1 MDLRIL
7 STKKA
12 LNLDA
17 RAEHPHERA
26 HANLRLRSTR
36 RIRDPAPRYCRAFL
50 NEEQFEESE
59 EDFKPIIPQPL
70 YLNGGQPHP

>member
-7 STKKA
+7 STKEA
-12 LNLDA
+12 LNLEA

-26 HANLRLRSTR
+26 HAKLWLRSAA
-36 RIRDPAPRYCRAFL
+36 RIRDPAPRCCRAFL
-50 NEEQFEESE
+50 NEEQFEESD
-59 EDFKPIIPQPL
+59 EDFKPIVPQPL